1 MPFPTKSISPGEY
14 ALIAVLHRIVIEAMD
29 YPPVRPYDMDSHLP
43 ANLIEDAQRVLN
55 EYGVRVLSGEPP
67 QALGISSPVVGRV
80 GGNTPIVV
88 EVYALGRG
96 VALEGQGSDLL
107 GREGAF
113 ELKANGKVFVFDPL
127 GARHANGLV
136 TPVERHVTTLLQ
148 PLEAVDHEHLTELGN
163 SLGHIKPLKAA
174 ILSLPAGSGKS
185 AIAGLLSQRL
195 GCTSV
200 VDEWNTDKPLT
211 PGALHLT
218 NDLIWIGGAA

>member
-1 MPFPTKSISPGEY
+1 MQS
-14 ALIAVLHRIVIEAMD
+14 
-29 YPPVRPYDMDSHLP
+29 
-43 ANLIEDAQRVLN
+43 ANDLVPCE
-55 EYGVRVLSGEPP
+55 SP
-67 QALGISSPVVGRV
+67 QALGVSGPVSGRI
-80 GGNTPIVV
+80 GGDAPIVV